1 MLLSFARSHTKG
13 TLFKFSHSFFFPF
26 SFCFLIFQPAVGL
39 LAWLLLWSVAGKGV
53 ELDQCQWREWRLKCA
68 FFSCGFLRWKGCEIL
83 GGWWGGGG
91 GSLCRSLRYIMV

>member
-68 FFSCGFLRWKGCEIL
+68 FFRAGFCGGKVVRFWGV
-83 GGWWGGGG
+83 GGVVVVHCAGG
-91 GSLCRSLRYIMV
+91 